1 MARRYYNGTTA
12 LKLLSF
18 LRTPKTSNT
27 STYNSVHCVTERRC
41 LKWVDTNRSVVG
53 LLGNANLGTPANPRS
68 RSGLDWI
75 GSASIYD
82 SVDPSSSHQ
91 VGRRF

>member
-1 MARRYYNGTTA
+1 M
-12 LKLLSF
+12 S
-18 LRTPKTSNT
+18 
-27 STYNSVHCVTERRC
+27 
-41 LKWVDTNRSVVG
+41 KWVDTNRSVVG

-91 VGRRF
+91 VGRRFYAIRSWGYLLTAEDRADASEWPNPSNTDYL